1 MDYLAPLAIL
11 AITQLLAAI
20 SPGQSFV
27 LISKLAL
34 SSNRSVA
41 LSAVMGLGLGTIIW
55 SSAAILGVALLLKSA
70 AWAYTAFKIAG
81 GAYLIW
87 LAAMLWRHAREPVE
101 MTSTGRRLVSPARGF
116 ALGTVTQLAN
126 PKVVVFFGSIFV
138 ALLPAH
144 APAWVY
150 VTAVVIVFLNE
161 IGWYSVVALVFS
173 SARPRAAYMRAKV
186 WIDRVMAG
194 FLAFIGARLI
204 YDAVGPSEL
213 A

>member
-1 MDYLAPLAIL
+1 MEFLAPLVTLWAV
-11 AITQLLAAI
+11 QLLAAI

-34 SSNRSVA
+34 SNPRPVA

-55 SSAAILGVALLLKSA
+55 SSAAILGVALLLETA

-81 GAYLIW
+81 GIYLVW
-87 LAAMLWRHAREPVE
+87 LAIMLWRHAPEPVE
-101 MTSTGRRLVSPARGF
+101 LDGARTKLITPWRAF
-116 ALGTVTQLAN
+116 TLGSLTQLAN

-150 VTAVVIVFLNE
+150 VAAVVIVFFNE
-161 IGWYSVVALVFS
+161 IGWYTVVALLFS
-173 SARPRAAYMRAKV
+173 SARPRAAYMRAKT

-194 FLAFIGARLI
+194 FLALIGVQLI
-204 YDAVGPSEL
+204 AEG
-213 A
+213 

>member
-1 MDYLAPLAIL
+1 
-11 AITQLLAAI
+11 
-20 SPGQSFV
+20 
-27 LISKLAL
+27 
-34 SSNRSVA
+34 
-41 LSAVMGLGLGTIIW
+41 LSALH
-55 SSAAILGVALLLKSA
+55 AA
-70 AWAYTAFKIAG
+70 Y
-81 GAYLIW
+81 
-87 LAAMLWRHAREPVE
+87 
-101 MTSTGRRLVSPARGF
+101 

-194 FLAFIGARLI
+194 FLALIGARLI

>member
-41 LSAVMGLGLGTIIW
+41 LSAAMGLGLGTIIW

-81 GAYLIW
+81 GLYLLW
-87 LAAMLWRHAREPVE
+87 LAVMLWRHAPEPIE
-101 MTSTGRRLVSPARGF
+101 IGNAGRQLVSPARGF

-150 VTAVVIVFLNE
+150 VTAVIIVFLNE
-161 IGWYSVVALVFS
+161 IGWYSAVALVFS

-194 FLAFIGARLI
+194 FLALIGARLI
-204 YDAVGPSEL
+204 YDAMETR
-213 A
+213 

>member
-34 SSNRSVA
+34 SSNRTVA
-41 LSAVMGLGLGTIIW
+41 LSAAMGLGLGTIIW

-81 GAYLIW
+81 GLYLIW
-87 LAAMLWRHAREPVE
+87 LAVMLWRHAPEPIE
-101 MTSTGRRLVSPARGF
+101 IDSTGRKLVSPARGF

-138 ALLPAH
+138 AL
-144 APAWVY
+144 
-150 VTAVVIVFLNE
+150 
-161 IGWYSVVALVFS
+161 VARSRARLGLRDSRRDRVPQRDRLVFGCG
-173 SARPRAAYMRAKV
+173 AGVLVRPATRRLYAVKSLDRPGDGRFPCADRAEA
-186 WIDRVMAG
+186 DRNRMN
-194 FLAFIGARLI
+194 I
-204 YDAVGPSEL
+204 YGG
-213 A
+213 

>member
-1 MDYLAPLAIL
+1 MEFLAPLATL
-11 AITQLLAAI
+11 WAVQLLAAI

-34 SSNRSVA
+34 SNPRPVA

-55 SSAAILGVALLLKSA
+55 SSAAILGVALLLETA

-81 GAYLIW
+81 GLYLVW
-87 LAAMLWRHAREPVE
+87 LAIMLWRHAPEPVE
-101 MTSTGRRLVSPARGF
+101 LDGAKAKLITPWRAFT
-116 ALGTVTQLAN
+116 LGSVTQLAN

-150 VTAVVIVFLNE
+150 VAAVVIVFFNE
-161 IGWYSVVALVFS
+161 IGWYTVVALLFS
-173 SARPRAAYMRAKV
+173 SARPRAAYMRAKT

-194 FLAFIGARLI
+194 FLALIGVRLI
-204 YDAVGPSEL
+204 AEG
-213 A
+213 

>member
-1 MDYLAPLAIL
+1 MEFLAPLVTLWAV
-11 AITQLLAAI
+11 QLLAAI

-34 SSNRSVA
+34 SNPRPVA

-55 SSAAILGVALLLKSA
+55 SSAAILGVALLLETA

-81 GAYLIW
+81 GIYLVW
-87 LAAMLWRHAREPVE
+87 LAIMLWRHAPEPVDLD
-101 MTSTGRRLVSPARGF
+101 GARTKLITPWRAF
-116 ALGTVTQLAN
+116 TLGSLTQLAN

-150 VTAVVIVFLNE
+150 VAAVVIVFFNE
-161 IGWYSVVALVFS
+161 IGWYTVVALLFS
-173 SARPRAAYMRAKV
+173 SARPRAAYMRAKT

-194 FLAFIGARLI
+194 FLALIGVRLI
-204 YDAVGPSEL
+204 AEG
-213 A
+213 